1 MKPLSNKQL
10 QDWDAFVQS
19 DAPHPS
25 TDLMET
31 ILKSLCIPYTF
42 LTKSFVA
49 SLLKNRKPFSHKGT
63 YGHAL
68 LIAGNPGKMGAALLA
83 AKAAL
88 RTGVGLL
95 TVAVPEKESSVI
107 HIALP
112 EAMVADREAATTGL
126 DRYDA
131 IGAGPGLGTG
141 LHTQQ
146 QIGKLI
152 RQNTRP
158 MVLDADALNVVSM
171 NRDLLQELPEETVL
185 TPHPKEFDRM
195 FGPSE
200 TDFERWQKAI
210 AASQLYNC
218 VVLVKGHF
226 TLIASAG
233 KAWFNTTGNAGL
245 AKGGSGDVLTGMI
258 TALLAQGYSAEA
270 AAQLGVY
277 LHGLAAD
284 IALESQ
290 SVETVLATDLIE
302 AIGKA
307 FLQLREIN
315 R

>member
-19 DAPHPS
+19 DAPFPS
-25 TDLMET
+25 TELMES
-31 ILKSLCIPYTF
+31 ILQSLGIPYAL
-42 LTKSFVA
+42 LTKNLVA
-49 SLLKNRKPFSHKGT
+49 SLLRSRKPFSHKGT
-63 YGHAL
+63 YGHTL
-68 LIAGNPGKMGAALLA
+68 LIAGNSGKMGAALLA

-88 RTGVGLL
+88 RTGTGLL
-95 TVAVPEKESSVI
+95 TVAVPEKEAPVI
-107 HIALP
+107 HIGLP
-112 EAMVADREAATTGL
+112 EAMLVYRDAVLPNLNSFDATG
-126 DRYDA
+126 
-131 IGAGPGLGTG
+131 IGPGIGTE
-141 LHTQQ
+141 LQTQQ

-152 RQNTRP
+152 RQSNRP
-158 MVLDADALNVVSM
+158 MVLDADALNIVSM

-185 TPHPKEFDRM
+185 TPHPKEFDRI

-210 AASQLYNC
+210 SASQLYNC
-218 VVLVKGHF
+218 VVLIKGHF

-258 TALLAQGYSAEA
+258 AALLAQGYSAEA

-277 LHGLAAD
+277 LHGTAAD
-284 IALESQ
+284 IALENQSQ
-290 SVETVLATDLIE
+290 ESLLPTDLIQT
-302 AIGKA
+302 IGKA
-307 FLQLREIN
+307 FQQLHAIN

>member
-19 DAPHPS
+19 DAPLPS
-25 TDLMET
+25 TDLMES
-31 ILKSLCIPYTF
+31 ILQSLGIPHTL

-49 SLLKNRKPFSHKGT
+49 SLLKKRKPFSHKGT
-63 YGHAL
+63 YGHSL
-68 LIAGNPGKMGAALLA
+68 LIAGNSGKMGAALLA

-88 RTGVGLL
+88 RTGTGLL
-95 TVAVPEKESSVI
+95 TLAVPEKESAVV
-107 HIALP
+107 HISLP
-112 EAMVADREAATTGL
+112 EAMVVYRDAVLPDPN
-126 DRYDA
+126 RYDA
-131 IGAGPGLGTG
+131 AGIGPGIGTG
-141 LHTQQ
+141 LQTQQ

-152 RQNTRP
+152 RMSSRP

-171 NRDLLQELPEETVL
+171 NRELLQELPEETVL

-195 FGPSE
+195 FGSSE

-277 LHGLAAD
+277 LHGMAAD
-284 IALESQ
+284 IALEEQ
-290 SVETVLATDLIE
+290 SPESLLPTDLIQT
-302 AIGKA
+302 IGKA
-307 FLQLREIN
+307 FQQLHAIN
-315 R
+315 E

>member
-1 MKPLSNKQL
+1 MKRLSDKQL

-19 DAPHPS
+19 DAPLPS
-25 TDLMET
+25 TDLMES
-31 ILKSLCIPYTF
+31 ILKSLGIPYTF

-88 RTGVGLL
+88 RSGVGLL
-95 TVAVPEKESSVI
+95 SVAVPEKESSII

-112 EAMVADREAATTGL
+112 EAMVVFRDVATTVL
-126 DRYDA
+126 EQYDA
-131 IGAGPGLGTG
+131 IGVGPGLGTE
-141 LHTQQ
+141 LKTQQ

-152 RQNTRP
+152 QQNTRP
-158 MVLDADALNVVSM
+158 MVLDADALNIVSM
-171 NRDLLQELPEETVL
+171 NQDLLQQFSEGTVL
-185 TPHPKEFDRM
+185 TPHPKEFDRL

-270 AAQLGVY
+270 AAMLGVY

-284 IALESQ
+284 IAVESQ
-290 SVETVLATDLIE
+290 SIESILASDLIHS
-302 AIGKA
+302 IGKA
-307 FLQLREIN
+307 FLQLRAD
-315 R
+315 